1 MYRQTYSVSLNGE
14 ILGYTNNK
22 VLLQKRINDYIK
34 SGDGENVAFVELDN
48 LPVYKA
54 CLLKKNVVLNDDEI
68 FQKVANSGTA
78 YYKYYTITA
87 NNEEKSYVQNFSDA
101 EEVVKKLKDKDSEN
115 KNTLGI
121 VEKYG
126 VKDTSKEQFTIV
138 NGDNPITLSSIDESV
153 DKIYVKKKVV
163 TTTSAYQKI
172 ATTIISGSSVKT
184 DLGITLTQPCTGSIS
199 SRFGYRSRD
208 NHKGLDIAAPK
219 GTAIKAAAAGKVIFS
234 GSGAPYSGYG
244 NIVVVQSTDSVSIR
258 YGHCSVL
265 YVKTGEYVAQGQV
278 IAAVGST
285 GISTGNHLHFEIRK
299 NGSTINPQK
308 YLYK

>member
-78 YYKYYTITA
+78 YYKYY
-87 NNEEKSYVQNFSDA
+87 EEKSYVQNFSDA

-138 NGDNPITLSSIDESV
+138 NGDNPITLYDVYVASNNGTS
-153 DKIYVKKKVV
+153 KIKTN
-163 TTTSAYQKI
+163 TTTS
-172 ATTIISGSSVKT
+172 SM
-184 DLGITLTQPCTGSIS
+184 
-199 SRFGYRSRD
+199 FGYLSNCEYID
-208 NHKGLDIAAPK
+208 AEGLD
-219 GTAIKAAAAGKVIFS
+219 TS
-234 GSGAPYSGYG
+234 
-244 NIVVVQSTDSVSIR
+244 NSTSM
-258 YGHCSVL
+258 
-265 YVKTGEYVAQGQV
+265 Q
-278 IAAVGST
+278 
-285 GISTGNHLHFEIRK
+285 FM
-299 NGSTINPQK
+299 
-308 YLYK
+308 